1 MRLRSLTKHIKDQN
15 WFAVAL
21 DFVIVVFGVFI
32 GLQVQQW
39 AVERNRAASEVVYL
53 ERLHDEVL
61 HAEEIRSPLVDERKN
76 NLRLLGSAHLVLSNR
91 IERQSLSGDECEA
104 ITEAWIYSN
113 VTADLPTTAEL
124 LSAGNLDSINSA
136 DIRSVIISLDQKA
149 RRAKDV
155 VQGMSVNA
163 VTLYQEHPDLI
174 TLDLVSHEV
183 VFGESD
189 IKESCDTAG
198 MRADPLFRNNFIDN
212 VWRYENYYAV
222 AVESVSDE
230 LKTLHSA
237 LDRELGINH
246 LEIGDT
252 P

>member
-1 MRLRSLTKHIKDQN
+1 MRLRSFTKHIRDQN

-39 AVERNRAASEVVYL
+39 AVERNRAASEVAYL

-61 HAEEIRSPLVDERKN
+61 HAEELRSPLVDERRN
-76 NLRLLGSAHLVLSNR
+76 NLLLLGSAHLVLSNR

-136 DIRSVIISLDQKA
+136 EIRSVIISLDQKV
-149 RRAKDV
+149 RRAKDA
-155 VQGMSVNA
+155 VQGLSVNA
-163 VTLYQEHPDLI
+163 VTLYQAHPDLI
-174 TLDLVSHEV
+174 TLDLVSDGV

-222 AVESVSDE
+222 AVASVSDE

-246 LEIGDT
+246 PEIGDM